1 MFSIQTLAN
10 IIHINSLFQPGSKG
24 RTFALLCDLVS
35 WMGNLIYDN
44 THTTPRWSDPPPAI
58 IRTQVMLCA
67 SLTAF
72 MFSAFIAM
80 LGKQWLYHYASAID
94 IQGSAT
100 ERGRNR
106 QREFDRLVTWQ
117 FHRVM
122 RLPEFMIRVGI
133 WLLCC
138 TITCHPSNSNTPLTG
153 IALGLASL
161 HVVFSLSVIVLKRP
175 S

>member
-1 MFSIQTLAN
+1 M
-10 IIHINSLFQPGSKG
+10 GS
-24 RTFALLCDLVS
+24 TVCDNFHVA
-35 WMGNLIYDN
+35 
-44 THTTPRWSDPPPAI
+44 PQRSDPPPAI
-58 IRTQVMLCA
+58 IQAQAMLYA
-67 SLTAF
+67 SFTVF

-80 LGKQWLYHYASAID
+80 LGKQWLYYYASAID

-138 TITCHPSNSNTPLTG
+138 TITRHPSNSNTTLTG
-153 IALGLASL
+153 IALGFASL